1 MNESET
7 NMQHIPEAGI
17 IVSKLT
23 SNTNYFESRF
33 DILQNNYQEVRR
45 SQDSFKEQLRDLKI
59 DMDRRFNETH
69 SNMIERFTIV
79 NSRIDDTRSD
89 MLERFAIVDRRIDDT
104 RSDMLERFKQVDK
117 RFEQVDK
124 RFEQVDKRFEQV
136 DKRFE
141 QVDKRF
147 EQVDKRFEQ
156 IDLRLSQ
163 IILSI
168 DKLGDKIDQKDDRQ
182 RRFTLKMFSIAIS
195 VTGLSIMGVL
205 FKILNIV

>member
-7 NMQHIPEAGI
+7 NMQHIPETGI
-17 IVSKLT
+17 LVSKL
-23 SNTNYFESRF
+23 SHTNFFESRF
-33 DILQNNYQEVRR
+33 DILQNNYQEVQK
-45 SQDSFKEQLRDLKI
+45 SQDSFKEQLRDFKL

-69 SNMIERFTIV
+69 NNMI
-79 NSRIDDTRSD
+79 
-89 MLERFAIVDRRIDDT
+89 ERFAIVDRRIDDT

-147 EQVDKRFEQ
+147 EQ
-156 IDLRLSQ
+156 IDLRLTQ
-163 IILSI
+163 ILLSI
-168 DKLGDKIDQKDDRQ
+168 DRLGDKIDHKDDRQ
-182 RRFTLKMFSIAIS
+182 RKFTLKMFSIAMS

-205 FKILNIV
+205 FKLLNIV